1 MSEPHTATS
10 LSLLER
16 LRASDNDAWSRLV
29 QLYGPLIRHWAA
41 RRGVTGADAED
52 VTQEV
57 FQTVAGGLTHFRRD
71 RPGDT
76 FRGWLHGVTRH
87 VLMRHAERAG
97 RQPRG
102 SGGTAALVGLHA
114 VPDAPADD
122 EPDSPAEL
130 GALYRRGLELV
141 KGEFEPRTWQMFWRH
156 VVGER
161 SPAEVAAEM
170 GVSSAAVRQ
179 AKSRVLR
186 RLKEELGDLVE
197 GSHVLSHPPDESG
210 TGT

>member
-10 LSLLER
+10 LSLLQR
-16 LRASDNDAWSRLV
+16 LRESDNDAWSRLV
-29 QLYGPLIRHWAA
+29 HLYGPLIRHWAA
-41 RRGVTGADAED
+41 RRGVTGADADD

-57 FQTVAGGLTHFRRD
+57 FKAVAGGLAQFRRD

-76 FRGWLHGVTRH
+76 FRGWLHGVTRN
-87 VLMRHAERAG
+87 VLLRHAERAN

-102 SGGTAALVGLHA
+102 SGGTAALVGLNA
-114 VPDAPADD
+114 VPDAADA

-141 KGEFEPRTWQMFWRH
+141 KGEFEARTWQMFWRH

-170 GVSSAAVRQ
+170 GVSPAAVRQ

-186 RLKEELGDLVE
+186 RLKEELGDLGE
-197 GSHVLSHPPDESG
+197 GPHDVSHPADESG